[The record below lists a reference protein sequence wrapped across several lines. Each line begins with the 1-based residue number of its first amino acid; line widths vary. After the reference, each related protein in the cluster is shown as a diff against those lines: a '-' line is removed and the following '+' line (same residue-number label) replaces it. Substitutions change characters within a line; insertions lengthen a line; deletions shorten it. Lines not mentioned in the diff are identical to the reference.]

1 MSPITITILTISV
14 GILLAGGLIF
24 LGLLNTVF
32 VGDDLRERLDTFAVV
47 QDTAPRRQS
56 NAQRTRLLRMRRQMN
71 SMLSVLASQ
80 ELNLQLIS
88 ANWPITESEYLLIR
102 FGITALAL
110 AFGWLLFMSPIS
122 GIGLALLAFFIPP
135 IVLQRSIQMRRT
147 AFERQ
152 LIDVLVL
159 ITGAVRAGYS
169 LQQALDVVVRE
180 MRAPASEEFKRVI
193 YEVSLGLPL
202 NQALNNLHDRMAND
216 DLYLLVTAIN
226 INYQVG
232 GNLATMLDAVT
243 KTIRERIRL
252 FGEVRALTS
261 QQRYNSYILS
271 LLPIAFVA
279 ILSFLNPSYIQRL
292 IKPGITLCFPIG
304 AGIFIIIGNIVIRRL
319 SKIEV

>member
-1 MSPITITILTISV
+1 MSPITITIVTVSV
-14 GILLAGGLIF
+14 GILLAGGIIF
-24 LGLLNTVF
+24 LGLINTIF
-32 VGDDLRERLDTFAVV
+32 VGDDIRERLDVFAVV
-47 QDTAPRRQS
+47 PDTVPQRQGNLQKARLVRVRRQV
-56 NAQRTRLLRMRRQMN
+56 N
-71 SMLSVLASQ
+71 SMLSVLASE

-102 FGITALAL
+102 FGITILAFV
-110 AFGWLLFMSPIS
+110 FGWLLFRTPIS
-122 GIGLALLAFFIPP
+122 GVGLAILAFFVPP
-135 IVLQRSIQMRRT
+135 VILQRSIQRRRT

-152 LIDVLVL
+152 LVDVLVL

-180 MRAPASEEFKRVI
+180 MRAPANEEFKRVI

-271 LLPIAFVA
+271 LLPIVVVA
-279 ILSFLNPSYIQRL
+279 VLTVLNPGYIQRL
-292 IKPGITLCFPIG
+292 IRPGITLCFPIG
-304 AGIFIIIGNIVIRRL
+304 AVVFIIIGNIVIRRL

>member
-32 VGDDLRERLDTFAVV
+32 VGDDLRERLDTFAVIP
-47 QDTAPRRQS
+47 DTAPRRQS
-56 NAQRTRLLRMRRQMN
+56 HSQRTRLLRMRRQMN

-135 IVLQRSIQMRRT
+135 IVLQRSIQMRRS

-304 AGIFIIIGNIVIRRL
+304 AVILIIIGNIMIRRL

>member
-1 MSPITITILTISV
+1 MSPITITIIAISA
-14 GILLAGGLIF
+14 GILLAGGLIL
-24 LGLLNTVF
+24 LGLLNTIF
-32 VGDDLRERLDTFAVV
+32 AGDDLRERLDTFAVIPDAGPHRDYNV
-47 QDTAPRRQS
+47 QKA
-56 NAQRTRLLRMRRQMN
+56 RLIRMRRQMN
-71 SMLSVLASQ
+71 SMLSALASE

-88 ANWPITESEYLLIR
+88 ANWPISESEYLLIR
-102 FGITALAL
+102 FGVTAIALAI
-110 AFGWLLFMSPIS
+110 GWLLFRSPIS
-122 GIGLALLAFFIPP
+122 GIGLAVLAFFVPP
-135 IVLQRSIQMRRT
+135 VILQRSIGKRRT

-152 LIDVLVL
+152 LVDVLVL

-193 YEVSLGLPL
+193 YEISLGLPL
-202 NQALNNLHDRMAND
+202 NQALDNLHERMENE

-232 GNLATMLDAVT
+232 GNLANMLDAVT

-271 LLPIAFVA
+271 LLPIAFVG
-279 ILSFLNPSYIQRL
+279 ILAFLNPGYIERL
-292 IKPGITLCFPIG
+292 LKPGVTLCFPIG
-304 AGIFIIIGNIVIRRL
+304 ALIFIIIGNIVIRRL